1 MCTRHCVSPSSSPCQ
16 LDVLTAR
23 VKGKVE
29 VVRCLYWGE
38 CFGETSHTATSAY
51 MVDVNNECIMDPIHW
66 YAPPYKEFEAKRIG
80 DKLPGLAATIA
91 TCIAAHEASDL
102 PWLTA
107 VGWDVMMTDDGPG
120 VFFEGK
126 MRRRGGEE
134 EAKKRRRGGE
144 KAKQGGCMVERMWI
158 EMIEGRG

>member
-1 MCTRHCVSPSSSPCQ
+1 
-16 LDVLTAR
+16 VLTAR

-120 VFFEGK
+120 VFFEGT
-126 MRRRGGEE
+126 
-134 EAKKRRRGGE
+134 KRRRGRRRGE
-144 KAKQGGCMVERMWI
+144 ARGGT
-158 EMIEGRG
+158 RGIRG